1 MNEQPK
7 LTSLQDFRDAIT
19 EYNLLTYG
27 EDYLMH
33 PERLEK
39 VLESYRDLV
48 RRYSEPGNYDYSEY
62 MLGFTNGL
70 ILALAVFEGTNASYL
85 KQPDKYIKDNVD

>member
-1 MNEQPK
+1 MSVISEFTPI
-7 LTSLQDFRDAIT
+7 QDYKDAII

-39 VLESYRDLV
+39 VLESLRDLV
-48 RRYSEPGNYDYSEY
+48 RRYSEPGTYDYSEY

-70 ILALAVFEGTNASYL
+70 ILALAIFEGTNTSYL
-85 KQPDKYIKDNVD
+85 KGEGYL